1 MNIGWVWERENLN
14 STEDITQNTK
24 DHTMYFGFFK
34 NVQLLKKWE
43 ANVPQLFEEVKKELD
58 LVLSPT
64 TLFRSPEIFYECEAE
79 INEHEAE
86 IMNRS
91 SGLFFF
97 SKFFLLFGL
106 KFRKWRSYILCI
118 GFVILIRFLL
128 LSKWRCKIQCLLTL
142 RWRVLPSKVIF
153 LKLKKKIN
161 KSSKKKNL

>member
-43 ANVPQLFEEVKKELD
+43 ANVPQLFEELD

-118 GFVILIRFLL
+118 GFVILTRFLL

-142 RWRVLPSKVIF
+142 RWRVLPSKVLF
-153 LKLKKKIN
+153 LKLKKNNNN
-161 KSSKKKNL
+161 KSSKKKKL